1 MLKAIVIVVAILAA
15 CLFNIE
21 YASEHH
27 YLKNTAIDEE
37 DLQKLYRVNKQMSII
52 CNTIISIDIIVALF
66 ADLTFTMDFVS
77 DLGKLM
83 TVIGIMFVYC
93 VIVKRYLDFNNQIKT
108 ID

>member
-1 MLKAIVIVVAILAA
+1 MLKAIVIVVGILAA
-15 CLFNIE
+15 FLFNIE
-21 YASEHH
+21 SVSEHH

-77 DLGKLM
+77 DFGKLM